1 MPYIKKTAGKKAPAK
16 RKLAEV
22 FALGEVLTDTS
33 RKEWKLG
40 VPIGQGGFGRL
51 YLADVNSSKSVGSDA
66 PYVVKVEPSQNGPL
80 FTELKFY
87 MRAAKPDEIQKWTKS
102 HKLKYLG
109 VPRYW
114 GSGLHEK
121 SGNSYRFMIMDRFG
135 RDLQKVYEE
144 NAKRFAHK
152 TVLQLGLR
160 ILDILEYIHEHEY
173 VHGDIKASNLLQS
186 YKNPNQVYLV
196 DYGLAYRYCPEGVHK
211 AYKEDPK
218 RCHDGTIEYT
228 SIDAHKGVAT
238 LTDFFS
244 SMYIYLAPSR
254 RGDLEILGYCMVHW
268 LSGHLPWEDN
278 LKDPNFVRDSKIR
291 CRDNISELM
300 EKCFPGKNK
309 PDEIRKY
316 MEKVKQ
322 LSYEE
327 KPVYPHFREI
337 LLQGL
342 KSIGQKDDGVLDFG
356 LSENGDVQTNPVQ
369 KMAAEGQSDIM
380 ASDME
385 ARMKQR
391 CIIEFLHAEKI
402 APIDIHRRLL
412 NVYGDQTVDVSTVRR
427 WVVRFSSGDNDL
439 KDKPRSGRPCTAVTP
454 RNEERLNQLIQSN
467 LGITTRELCT
477 ELNIGFNALETM
489 KKRKAAA
496 AANESSEAEMEDA
509 GSPEKKKPASS
520 KAVATR
526 TRKVTSPKTKKSA
539 ATRKRV
545 QK

>member
-1 MPYIKKTAGKKAPAK
+1 MPYKKTTAGKRAPAK

-22 FALGEVLTDTS
+22 FALGEVLADTS

-66 PYVVKVEPSQNGPL
+66 PYVAKVEPSQNGPL

-121 SGNSYRFMIMDRFG
+121 NGNSYRFMIMDRFG
-135 RDLQKVYEE
+135 RDLQKMYEE
-144 NAKRFAHK
+144 NAKRFSHK

-173 VHGDIKASNLLQS
+173 VHGDIKASNLLLS

-196 DYGLAYRYCPEGVHK
+196 DYGLAFRYCPEGVHK
-211 AYKEDPK
+211 VYKEDPK

-228 SIDAHKGVAT
+228 SIDAHNGV
-238 LTDFFS
+238 
-244 SMYIYLAPSR
+244 APSR
-254 RGDLEILGYCMVHW
+254 RGDLEILGYCMIHW

-291 CRDNISELM
+291 CRDDVSVLM
-300 EKCFPGKNK
+300 DKCFPGKNK
-309 PDEIRKY
+309 PDEIAKY
-316 MEKVKQ
+316 MEKVKL

-327 KPVYPHFREI
+327 KPVYQHFREI

-342 KSIGQKDDGVLDFG
+342 KAIGQKDDGVLDFG
-356 LSENGDVQTNPVQ
+356 LSENGDLKTNPMQ
-369 KMAAEGQSDIM
+369 KVFILKVYVSFYGI
-380 ASDME
+380 
-385 ARMKQR
+385 
-391 CIIEFLHAEKI
+391 FL
-402 APIDIHRRLL
+402 
-412 NVYGDQTVDVSTVRR
+412 S
-427 WVVRFSSGDNDL
+427 
-439 KDKPRSGRPCTAVTP
+439 
-454 RNEERLNQLIQSN
+454 
-467 LGITTRELCT
+467 
-477 ELNIGFNALETM
+477 
-489 KKRKAAA
+489 
-496 AANESSEAEMEDA
+496 
-509 GSPEKKKPASS
+509 
-520 KAVATR
+520 
-526 TRKVTSPKTKKSA
+526 
-539 ATRKRV
+539 
-545 QK
+545 